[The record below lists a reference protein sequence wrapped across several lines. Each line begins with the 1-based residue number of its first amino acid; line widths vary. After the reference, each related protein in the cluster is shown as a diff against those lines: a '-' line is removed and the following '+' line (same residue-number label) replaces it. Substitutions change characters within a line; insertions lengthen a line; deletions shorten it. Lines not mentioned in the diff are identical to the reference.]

1 MAKTKCVP
9 MRMCIACREM
19 KPKKELLRIV
29 KNAQGE
35 ISVDVSG
42 KAAGR
47 GAYICT
53 AEACQKKL
61 NDKKL
66 LNKAFSAD
74 VSASVYES
82 VKEETLGEK

>member
-1 MAKTKCVP
+1 
-9 MRMCIACREM
+9 M

>member
-61 NDKKL
+61 TDKKL